1 MRTKDTFTSEKKKI
15 SQLRGRKKLQYLW
28 DYYKLP
34 FVIACIFLYIL
45 GYVLYGHFTQK
56 KNILYAAF
64 INVAPS
70 GALTETLSDGFLIS
84 RDIDLKK
91 NAFYLYTG
99 LYLTSDESN
108 PYHEYTYASR
118 IKLVAAIDAET
129 ADIVLMDQEAF
140 DALSQNGYLCNMEE
154 FLSEADPEL
163 YRDCQN
169 LLRANSVILEENAE
183 ESALDGS
190 VSCTAETERYPM
202 ALDIS
207 QTPLLEDS
215 GFTEP
220 VFLGVIKNTPRKKDA
235 AEYVRYV
242 CLY

>member
-108 PYHEYTYASR
+108 TYHEYTYAYR
-118 IKLVAAIDAET
+118 IKLVAAIDA
-129 ADIVLMDQEAF
+129 
-140 DALSQNGYLCNMEE
+140 
-154 FLSEADPEL
+154 
-163 YRDCQN
+163 
-169 LLRANSVILEENAE
+169 
-183 ESALDGS
+183 
-190 VSCTAETERYPM
+190 
-202 ALDIS
+202 
-207 QTPLLEDS
+207 
-215 GFTEP
+215 
-220 VFLGVIKNTPRKKDA
+220 
-235 AEYVRYV
+235 
-242 CLY
+242 